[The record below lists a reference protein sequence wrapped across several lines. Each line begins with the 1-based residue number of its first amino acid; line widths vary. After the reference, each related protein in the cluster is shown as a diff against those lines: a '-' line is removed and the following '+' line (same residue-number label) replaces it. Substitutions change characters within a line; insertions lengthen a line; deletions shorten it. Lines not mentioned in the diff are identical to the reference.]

1 MKIVETKNKQFE
13 KIFENLISSKRSQS
27 ISKLKLVNQ
36 IIKNIKKKGDVAL
49 FNYTKKFDKININ
62 KKNIKITNKES
73 SKLIRNLD
81 KNVKKA
87 IDVAYQRI
95 YQFHKNQIS
104 SGFKFNDKKGNQLSY
119 KFRSLKS
126 IGIYVPG
133 GTASYPSTL
142 LMNAIR

>member
-36 IIKNIKKKGDVAL
+36 IIKNIRKKGDEAL

-104 SGFKFNDKKGNQLSY
+104 SFVFLY
-119 KFRSLKS
+119 
-126 IGIYVPG
+126 
-133 GTASYPSTL
+133 
-142 LMNAIR
+142 

>member
-126 IGIYVPG
+126 IGIMCQVEPLVILVLY
-133 GTASYPSTL
+133 L
-142 LMNAIR
+142 